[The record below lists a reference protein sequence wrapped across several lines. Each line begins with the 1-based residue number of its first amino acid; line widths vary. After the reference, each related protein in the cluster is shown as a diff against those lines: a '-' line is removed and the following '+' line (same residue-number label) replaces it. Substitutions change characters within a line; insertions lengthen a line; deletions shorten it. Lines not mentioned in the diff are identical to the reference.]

1 MPTRRRTR
9 RSAPRSSVSCPAVA
23 ERFAIAQVAPHPL
36 EDANEVGTF
45 AVEVS
50 RELAQRGHRV
60 LLLAP
65 SRQPDLVRE
74 SRKLIRAARERPEEL
89 FDPEGGVR
97 VLGVGELLFNA
108 SRKGINPAPPVD
120 IARTIEEALTV
131 AQLDFVHVHEPW
143 APSAGS
149 VALRHSRAL
158 NVGSFHNPAE
168 RVLSTQVA
176 RKFVELFFGRMDAR
190 TASYEATGEL
200 LSRYFPASYRLLRP
214 GVTPEARV
222 ESDGPVKIAFADRE
236 ERGALRLF
244 LRALRR
250 LPEDLPW
257 EATIYSRTGATPTLR
272 SSLRNRV
279 TVTDNEELAFRGADI
294 VVAASLGQVTA
305 PGVLVKALGAG
316 AVPLAA
322 SVPVYEEVLR
332 DGDLGFLFQVG
343 DVDVLAQQLERAVKD
358 DGLRNQLGEAGK
370 EAQRELSWARVADE
384 VEDIYTNIA
393 ALRHD
398 PDPKPAV
405 RARVA
410 RHRLIEVDLHMH
422 TDHSNDCATP
432 VDVLLSTARDVGL
445 GAIAVTDHNEISG
458 ALDAREKAAQYGIK
472 LIV

>member
-74 SRKLIRAARERPEEL
+74 SRKLIRAAREKPDEL

-120 IARTIEEALTV
+120 IARTIEEALSV

-190 TASYEATGEL
+190 TVSYEATADL

-214 GVTPEARV
+214 GVTVEERPARPG
-222 ESDGPVKIAFADRE
+222 DAPLKIAFSDRE
-236 ERGALRLF
+236 ERGALRMF

-250 LPEDLPW
+250 LPEELPW
-257 EATIYSRTGATPTLR
+257 EAVIYSKSGAVPTLR
-272 SSLRNRV
+272 SSLRHRV
-279 TVTDNEELAFRGADI
+279 TIVDDEDTAFSAADV

-305 PGVLVKALGAG
+305 PGVLVRALGAG
-316 AVPLAA
+316 AVPLA
-322 SVPVYEEVLR
+322 
-332 DGDLGFLFQVG
+332 
-343 DVDVLAQQLERAVKD
+343 
-358 DGLRNQLGEAGK
+358 
-370 EAQRELSWARVADE
+370 
-384 VEDIYTNIA
+384 
-393 ALRHD
+393 
-398 PDPKPAV
+398 
-405 RARVA
+405 
-410 RHRLIEVDLHMH
+410 
-422 TDHSNDCATP
+422 
-432 VDVLLSTARDVGL
+432 
-445 GAIAVTDHNEISG
+445 
-458 ALDAREKAAQYGIK
+458 
-472 LIV
+472 